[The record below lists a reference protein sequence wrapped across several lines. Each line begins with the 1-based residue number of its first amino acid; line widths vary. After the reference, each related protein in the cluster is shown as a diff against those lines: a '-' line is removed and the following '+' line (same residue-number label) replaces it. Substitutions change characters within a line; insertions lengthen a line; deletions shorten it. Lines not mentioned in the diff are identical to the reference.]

1 MQSGEAL
8 GAIAEP
14 STLELLERLSS
25 DERPEVAETCQIAS
39 RRVRWVLENG
49 DKAEELVRCAA
60 ELRAEAAWLPAASR
74 TFSLHTAAA
83 LCASYLPSAL
93 HCRFRRL
100 HVLSPPSPPSPR
112 RPLPAVRL
120 QGNMKDNPFESVDP
134 APAARKP
141 SKEQV
146 PEFERQLLD
155 TALPLFE
162 RYKAM
167 FSLRNNRSRAAILVR
182 GGCG

>member
-1 MQSGEAL
+1 MTISCVSYISPA
-8 GAIAEP
+8 
-14 STLELLERLSS
+14 SCLL
-25 DERPEVAETCQIAS
+25 P
-39 RRVRWVLENG
+39 
-49 DKAEELVRCAA
+49 
-60 ELRAEAAWLPAASR
+60 P
-74 TFSLHTAAA
+74 
-83 LCASYLPSAL
+83 ASYLP
-93 HCRFRRL
+93 
-100 HVLSPPSPPSPR
+100 
-112 RPLPAVRL
+112 L

-155 TALPLFE
+155 TTLPLFE

-182 GGCG
+182 ACVRACVWLRLNL